1 MVNDISIV
9 GAGEQQGS
17 IVAKSNNGEG
27 MPMAGL
33 RQSSSFLCNK
43 EKIDLGIQK
52 RNLEYKNGI

>member
-1 MVNDISIV
+1 MISIV

-33 RQSSSFLCNK
+33 R
-43 EKIDLGIQK
+43 
-52 RNLEYKNGI
+52 LEAIFFIFMQ